1 MDTVALF
8 KFPAVAPRS
17 PVDVETHPVI
27 SSASIAAGIIS
38 FFIWMGCWLF
48 LIRPPRSRSVDERG
62 SMEIGFSGKRAAMRA
77 QTSPLF
83 EIARV
88 LVRFDALTANH
99 KILLFYFV
107 EPPLSVS

>member
-1 MDTVALF
+1 MRV
-8 KFPAVAPRS
+8 KSS
-17 PVDVETHPVI
+17 PI
-27 SSASIAAGIIS
+27 
-38 FFIWMGCWLF
+38 
-48 LIRPPRSRSVDERG
+48 
-62 SMEIGFSGKRAAMRA
+62 
-77 QTSPLF
+77 F